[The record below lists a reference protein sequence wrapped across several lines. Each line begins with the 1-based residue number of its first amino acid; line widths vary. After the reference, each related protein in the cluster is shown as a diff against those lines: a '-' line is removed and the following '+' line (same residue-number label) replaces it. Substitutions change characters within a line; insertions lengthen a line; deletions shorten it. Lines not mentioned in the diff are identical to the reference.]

1 MTARTR
7 NSGFRPRAHSLGSHI
22 AWPPSYTRTGCELQS
37 FSGRV
42 SEALFAPPFLLAYN
56 FLFTLMATE
65 PTENPDLGNCFVPP
79 AAPPVTTSA
88 EDEEIRVRG
97 ARVHNLK
104 NIDVTIPH
112 NAITVV
118 TGVSG
123 SGKSSLAFDTLYAE
137 GQRRYIESLSAYAR
151 QFLERIEKPDVDEIT
166 GIAPAISIRQKNTT
180 RNPRSTVATA
190 TEIYDYLRL
199 LYARVGHTFCLRCG
213 QRVHRDTVDEI
224 AERVLAMGDGRRF
237 YVLYTLELAPEAAK
251 KGPAGIQISDP
262 AAISAAEPVEAQ
274 GKSTEAQGK
283 LKMKP
288 PKSGRP
294 GQDAVR
300 DTLMN
305 LRRRGFNRLY
315 QGGRVFE
322 FSTPEDLLD
331 IDFAKPVYVLV
342 DRLVLS
348 SDVRSRLMDSIEICY
363 REGRGEAILEFAA
376 DARGAPGTPASQAER
391 LVFNERFECKK
402 CGATYQEP
410 EPRLFSFN
418 NPYGA
423 CPRCQGFGNTID
435 FDLDRVIPDKGKSL
449 GEGAIEPWTKPRYR
463 QLALEMRKYARAKLI
478 PFDVP
483 FRDLTPVQRDAI
495 LDGDLQSEFPGVKGF
510 FGWLER
516 KKYKLHVRVFL
527 SRYRGYATCPD
538 CRGTRLRAEARAV
551 KVAGRSITEVCQM
564 TVKEARP
571 FFDALTLSPA
581 EAEIADKVLVEVQQR
596 LRFLDE
602 VGLDYLTLDR
612 LTSTLSGGEAQRI
625 QLATSLGS
633 HLVGALYVL
642 DEPSIG
648 LHPRD
653 TNRLIEIL
661 KGLRD
666 LGNTLVVV
674 EHDPDTI
681 LAADHILDLGP
692 GAGEHGGKLIFA
704 GARDALLADPQSLTG
719 RYLRG
724 DLRIAVPQR
733 RRKMQG
739 KFVKIIGARSH
750 NLQGIDVM
758 LPLGMLV
765 AITGVSGSGKSTLV
779 YDVLYKALQAKRT
792 GGNWRECCDRIEGDS
807 ALTAI
812 EMVDQSPIGRTPR
825 SNPATYMKAFD
836 PIREVFAA
844 TPQAR
849 KRALSA
855 GAFSF
860 NIPGGRCE
868 ACQGDGTVTVE
879 MRFLADVELVC
890 EECRGTRYKS
900 SVLDV
905 RYKEKN
911 IHDVLQMTVREAL
924 SFFAAYT
931 KVTSRLRVL
940 DEVGLGYLRL
950 GQSGTTLSGG
960 EAQRLKLGAH
970 LTRQENA
977 GILYVFDEP
986 TTGLHFDDIQKLLT
1000 AFRKLLEGGAS
1011 VLIIEHN
1018 LDVIKSADWVI
1029 DLGPEGGD
1037 EGGRVVAAGTPE
1049 QVARNSH
1056 SHTGKFLARV
1066 LNSRG
1071 SGLSTMAGNRGNHSL
1086 PRQNVAGNHSS
1097 SK

>member
-1 MTARTR
+1 M
-7 NSGFRPRAHSLGSHI
+7 
-22 AWPPSYTRTGCELQS
+22 
-37 FSGRV
+37 
-42 SEALFAPPFLLAYN
+42 
-56 FLFTLMATE
+56 
-65 PTENPDLGNCFVPP
+65 PTEHTEKLSPTKSTLPRVDAV
-79 AAPPVTTSA
+79 APTVA
-88 EDEEIRVRG
+88 DAEEIRVCG

-166 GIAPAISIRQKNTT
+166 GIAPAIAIRQKNST

-199 LYARVGHTFCLRCG
+199 LYARAGHTFCFRCG
-213 QRVHRDTVDEI
+213 EEVRKDTLDEI
-224 AERVLAMGDGRRF
+224 AARVLALPEGRRF
-237 YVLYTLELAPEAAK
+237 YVLYQLALGSDARGAAA
-251 KGPAGIQISDP
+251 GPSG
-262 AAISAAEPVEAQ
+262 AAAARKTV
-274 GKSTEAQGK
+274 
-283 LKMKP
+283 
-288 PKSGRP
+288 RP
-294 GQDAVR
+294 GP
-300 DTLMN
+300 DTIREALVS
-305 LRRRGFNRLY
+305 LRKRGFNRLY
-315 QGGRVFE
+315 QAGRVFE
-322 FSTPEDLLD
+322 FSAPEELLD
-331 IDFAKPVYVLV
+331 TDFTKPVYVLV
-342 DRLVLS
+342 DRLALS
-348 SDVRSRLMDSIEICY
+348 PEIRSRLMDSIEICY
-363 REGRGEAILEFAA
+363 REGRGEAILEFVA
-376 DARGAPGTPASQAER
+376 DDPAGSTPER
-391 LVFNERFECKK
+391 LLFNERFDCKK
-402 CGATYQEP
+402 CGAAYQEP

-423 CPRCQGFGNTID
+423 CPRCQGFGNTVD
-435 FDLDRVIPDKGKSL
+435 FDLDRVVPDKGKSL
-449 GEGAIEPWTKPRYR
+449 AEGAIEPWTKPKYR
-463 QLALEMRKYARAKLI
+463 QLAIEMRRYARAKGI
-478 PFDVP
+478 PVDVP
-483 FRDLTPVQRDAI
+483 FRDLTTAQRNAI
-495 LDGDLQSEFPGVKGF
+495 LDGDRKEDFPGVKGF
-510 FGWLER
+510 FAWLER

-527 SRYRGYATCPD
+527 SRYRGYATCPE
-538 CRGTRLRAEARAV
+538 CHGTRLRAEARAV
-551 KVAGRSITEVCQM
+551 KIAGRPITEICQM

-571 FFDALTLSPA
+571 FFDGLRLSPVETVIA
-581 EAEIADKVLVEVQQR
+581 EKILEEIQQR

-661 KGLRD
+661 RGLRD

-674 EHDPDTI
+674 EHDPDTM
-681 LAADHILDLGP
+681 LAADKILDLGP
-692 GAGEHGGKLIFA
+692 GAGEHGGKVIFS
-704 GARDALLADPQSLTG
+704 GTRDELLADAESITG

-733 RRKMQG
+733 RRKPQG
-739 KFVKIIGARSH
+739 KFLKIFGARSH
-750 NLQGIDVM
+750 NLQGIDLM
-758 LPLGMLV
+758 IPLGLLV
-765 AITGVSGSGKSTLV
+765 AVTGVSGSGKSTLV
-779 YDVLYKALQAKRT
+779 HDVIYKSLEAKRI
-792 GGNWRECCDRIEGDS
+792 GRSWREWCDRIEGD
-807 ALTAI
+807 AAI
-812 EMVDQSPIGRTPR
+812 PAVEMVDQSPIGRTPR
-825 SNPATYMKAFD
+825 SNPATYLKAFD
-836 PIREVFAA
+836 SIREVFAA
-844 TPQAR
+844 TPEAR
-849 KRALSA
+849 KRGLTA
-855 GAFSF
+855 GHFSF

-900 SVLDV
+900 SVLEV
-905 RYKEKN
+905 RCKDKS

-924 SFFAAYT
+924 AFFAPHP

-960 EAQRLKLGAH
+960 EAQRLKLAAH
-970 LTRQENA
+970 LTRQDNA
-977 GILYVFDEP
+977 GILYIFDEP

-1000 AFRKLLEGGAS
+1000 SFRKLIEGGAS

-1018 LDVIKSADWVI
+1018 LDVIKSADWMI

-1049 QVARNSH
+1049 QVARNSQ

-1066 LNSRG
+1066 LNARNG
-1071 SGLSTMAGNRGNHSL
+1071 GNHE
-1086 PRQNVAGNHSS
+1086 NHSAPPMAKLPGES
-1097 SK
+1097 RSTT